1 MNRQSPLTALKGI
14 GEKTARVFAKAGIFT
29 LEDLLEYYPRSYD
42 SFQEPVMPSSL
53 RDGQTAAVCGTIE
66 KPLSVRRLNRY
77 QVTTGKIRTGSE
89 QIAVTWF
96 NMPYLRSTIQP
107 DAAMC
112 SGAE

>member
-66 KPLSVRRLNRY
+66 NGPMVPSEFHGCLSPL
-77 QVTTGKIRTGSE
+77 
-89 QIAVTWF
+89 
-96 NMPYLRSTIQP
+96 PLRIN
-107 DAAMC
+107 
-112 SGAE
+112 